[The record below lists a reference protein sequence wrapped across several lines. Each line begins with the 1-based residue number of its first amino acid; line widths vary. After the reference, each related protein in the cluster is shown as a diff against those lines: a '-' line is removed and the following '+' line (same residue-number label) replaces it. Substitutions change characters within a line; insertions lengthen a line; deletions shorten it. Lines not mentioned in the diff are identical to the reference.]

1 MMPPAIR
8 HLHTQSI
15 GRAASAT
22 LTSESRA
29 IVTGLTSRGIF
40 LLTPASHILFVSF
53 EMHRGP
59 LTITL
64 AERSSENSAFDPGS
78 NNLSR
83 YYLAF
88 PLRSIQMGSP
98 ARLTPCQIAFV
109 DADFTIAVGVDSVWQ
124 PGPPPDPIR
133 SHNNQLQTLKHV
145 AREVILTK
153 GAAGFSDLLPPLLGE
168 SATAAAAS
176 DVLSPV
182 LRLRESLRNGEWAEA
197 AETMSRLLGL
207 GRGLTPSG
215 DDLILGLLLALNRQP
230 VKRPRRGV
238 SAGIEMLNRLVIE
251 QAYKK
256 TTALSANLIECAANG
271 EADERLIAA
280 VDGILTGQPD
290 LSECVRH
297 LSDWGASSGVDAL
310 VGMAIALTLAH

>member
-1 MMPPAIR
+1 MTPPAIDR
-8 HLHTQSI
+8 FHAQSI

-29 IVTGLTSRGIF
+29 AVTGLTSRGIF

-64 AERSSENSAFDPGS
+64 AERSSENSAFDRG
-78 NNLSR
+78 NDLSR
-83 YYLAF
+83 YDLAF
-88 PLRSIQMGSP
+88 PLPSIQMGSP

-109 DADFTIAVGVDSVWQ
+109 DADIAIAVDVDSAWQ

-133 SHNNQLQTLKHV
+133 SHHNQLQTLKHV
-145 AREVILTK
+145 AREVVLTK
-153 GAAGFSDLLPPLLGE
+153 GAVGFSDLLPSLLGE

-230 VKRPRRGV
+230 VKRPRRGAF
-238 SAGIEMLNRLVIE
+238 AGIEMLNRLVIE

-310 VGMAIALTLAH
+310 VGIAIALTLAH

>member
-1 MMPPAIR
+1 
-8 HLHTQSI
+8 
-15 GRAASAT
+15 
-22 LTSESRA
+22 
-29 IVTGLTSRGIF
+29 
-40 LLTPASHILFVSF
+40 
-53 EMHRGP
+53 
-59 LTITL
+59 
-64 AERSSENSAFDPGS
+64 AFDPGS
-78 NNLSR
+78 NDLSR

-88 PLRSIQMGSP
+88 PLRSIQMSSLV
-98 ARLTPCQIAFV
+98 RLTLGQITFV
-109 DADFTIAVGVDSVWQ
+109 DADITITVDADTVWQ

-133 SHNNQLQTLKHV
+133 SHHDQLQTLKYV
-145 AREVILTK
+145 AREVVLTK
-153 GAAGFSDLLPPLLGE
+153 GAVGFSDLLPPLLGE
-168 SATAAAAS
+168 SATVTAAS

-215 DDLILGLLLALNRQP
+215 DDLILGLLLALNR
-230 VKRPRRGV
+230 VETPRWGV

-251 QAYKK
+251 QACKK

-290 LSECVRH
+290 PSECVRP

-310 VGMAIALTLAH
+310 VGMATALTLAH